1 MLIHP
6 YVYLTISGILVSFT
20 ISTEALK
27 KAAMDIYDL
36 LNTNSIEEARRKTGM
51 IVGRDTGNLSEEE
64 ISRAVIE
71 TVAENIVD
79 GVTSPLFYGMIGGAP
94 LAFMYR
100 AVNTM
105 DSMLG
110 YKTNDI
116 YSSEDFQQKLM
127 MYLTI
132 FLPD

>member
-1 MLIHP
+1 
-6 YVYLTISGILVSFT
+6 
-20 ISTEALK
+20 
-27 KAAMDIYDL
+27 MDIYDL